1 LTFPVSDPLYG
12 MQPDDSEDFGVN
24 LGTLAMRGERGMLIV
39 SQDSLTRIASNP
51 FFPYLLG
58 RIEEGTG
65 VARPAAAPATQS
77 APVSAAAL
85 P

>member
-1 LTFPVSDPLYG
+1 

-51 FFPYLLG
+51 FFPYLLE
-58 RIEEGTG
+58 RIEQATG
-65 VARPAAAPATQS
+65 VERPEAAQAMQS
-77 APVSAAAL
+77 TPVSGAAL